1 MAFELT
7 PTVVT
12 KLDTYDKYMREIGA
26 ISSYDLDKCFSCGL
40 PSVWL
45 YLKSIGLEEL
55 YFEILGKLKNRH
67 LLFKELFY
75 LLLLTNGTNK
85 FFPHLPESFLKL
97 QIPAEVKAAQ
107 LEVSE
112 PEFEMAYSF
121 TREQLKET
129 LELIAK
135 PGKMIRLGNKRKAV
149 GVMYHD
155 NVYDVY
161 HADNAHALQFK
172 SIDGCVDLIMRAIK

>member
-1 MAFELT
+1 MAFEAT
-7 PTVVT
+7 PTEVT
-12 KLDTYDKYMREIGA
+12 KLDSYDKYMREIGA

-40 PSVWL
+40 PSVWM
-45 YLKSIGLEEL
+45 YLKSIGLEDT
-55 YFEILGKLKNRH
+55 YFEILSKLKNRH

-75 LLLLTNGTNK
+75 LLFLTNGANK
-85 FFPHLPESFLKL
+85 FFPHLPENFLHL
-97 QIPAEVKAAQ
+97 DIPKEVKAAQ
-107 LEVSE
+107 LEV
-112 PEFEMAYSF
+112 PDAEFEMAYSF

-161 HADNAHALQFK
+161 HVDNPHALQFK
-172 SIDGCVDLIMRAIK
+172 SIDGCVDLIMRAFK